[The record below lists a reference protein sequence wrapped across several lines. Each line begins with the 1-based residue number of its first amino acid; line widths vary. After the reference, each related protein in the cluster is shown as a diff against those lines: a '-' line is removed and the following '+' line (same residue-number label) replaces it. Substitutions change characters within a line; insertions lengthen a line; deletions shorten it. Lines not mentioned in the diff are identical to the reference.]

1 MVALVDLYV
10 DAACFG
16 VVVDERA
23 EIGVGGAAV
32 DVWLADAEHIE
43 IWPVNDA

>member
-1 MVALVDLYV
+1 MVALVDLYI

-16 VVVDERA
+16 VVVDEGA
-23 EIGVGGAAV
+23 EVGVGGAAV
-32 DVWLADAEHIE
+32 DIRLADAEHIE